1 MYWETNRQ
9 SYLAINKSDGYCDI
23 LSDDIK
29 EFSERVKKD
38 FYDNED
44 EEFFILFHSDRDVF
58 DLSFWELTV
67 EMDWHDGDIDLFEGN
82 FLKLDRRYLL
92 TSNF

>member
-9 SYLAINKSDGYCDI
+9 SYLAINKRDGYGDI
-23 LSDDIK
+23 LSDDIR
-29 EFSERVKKD
+29 EFSEIVKRD
-38 FYDNED
+38 FYDDED

-58 DLSFWELTV
+58 DLSFGELSV
-67 EMDWHDGDIDLFEGN
+67 EMDWRDGDVQLFEN
-82 FLKLDRRYLL
+82 NLLKLDRRYLL